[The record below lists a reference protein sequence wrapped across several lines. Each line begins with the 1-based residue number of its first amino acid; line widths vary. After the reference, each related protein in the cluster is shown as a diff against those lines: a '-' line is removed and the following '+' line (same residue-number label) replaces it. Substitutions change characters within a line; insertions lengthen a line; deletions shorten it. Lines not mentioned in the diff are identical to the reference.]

1 MYGVGCVSR
10 EDLEVEVRK
19 LRMSLQAKERELE
32 ELKRELREREERI
45 KELEARLP
53 ELVRFEDGGW
63 AINGFE
69 EIMAEVWEILN
80 ASGIRR
86 LEATI
91 DGVRVPALEISGGKY
106 DGFVVASFKGS
117 WRVMPKETFE
127 RHASHVVVA
136 APFDAPR
143 QKLSGPLRD
152 ALAKMLAQ
160 YFDFYEFKHKL
171 VVFMLN
177 LLPLVRLA
185 GIEVGDP
192 RKVRPF
198 KVFAIETEDG
208 EERLAIYTPEEA
220 FRGWLDA
227 QNSGSSGGYVNGVYL
242 SLAAIEETLLG
253 FMNYAV
259 QKVAETYPDVLRN
272 AVNLAA
278 RAIGKLPKSS
288 LSKLAAG
295 RPEEAGEEEG
305 SEEGESEE
313 G

>member
-1 MYGVGCVSR
+1 MYEVRYVS
-10 EDLEVEVRK
+10 EKDLEIEVRI
-19 LRMSLQAKERELE
+19 LRMQLQSKEMELE

-45 KELEARLP
+45 KELKARLP

-63 AINGFE
+63 AINGLE
-69 EIMAEVWEILN
+69 EMMAEVWEILN
-80 ASGIRR
+80 ANRIRR

-91 DGVRVPALEISGGKY
+91 NGVRVPALEISGGKY
-106 DGFVVASFKGS
+106 DGFVVASFKGF

-136 APFDAPR
+136 APFDVPR
-143 QKLSGPLRD
+143 EKLPGPLRD

-160 YFDFYEFKHKL
+160 YFDFYEFRHKL

-192 RKVRPF
+192 RKVKPF
-198 KVFAIETEDG
+198 RVFTIETEDG
-208 EERLAIYTPEEA
+208 KERLAIYTPEEA
-220 FRGWLDA
+220 FRGWLGA

-242 SLAAIEETLLG
+242 GLAAIEETLLG

-259 QKVAETYPDVLRN
+259 QKIAGTYPDVLRN

-278 RAIGKLPKSS
+278 RSIGKLPKSS

-295 RPEEAGEEEG
+295 LPEEAGEEEG
-305 SEEGESEE
+305 SEEEGSEE